1 MNIFDPVKKTF
12 KAVGSVGGLAADFVE
27 GTIDVGSKA
36 KNALN
41 GEIDSLQY
49 ERDLQNA
56 TSRIL
61 AKAKYIREIM
71 DQLHISA
78 DEAEELLCKEMNI

>member
-61 AKAKYIREIM
+61 TKAKYIREIM
-71 DQLHISA
+71 KELDISA
-78 DEAEELLCKEMNI
+78 EEAEYLLQNEMNH

>member
-1 MNIFDPVKKTF
+1 MNIFEPVKKTF

-78 DEAEELLCKEMNI
+78 DEAEELLRKEMNI